1 MVQPLAKQKFLS
13 HTFPVSDCKAT
24 TSVCKLEMEWK
35 EGKEEWE
42 KRREGRRDRE
52 NGGGR
57 GRTRTRKPKGR
68 SLRNKE
74 GMRDTGRKNGK
85 GEGKKV
91 AR

>member
-13 HTFPVSDCKAT
+13 HTFTVSDCKAT

-52 NGGGR
+52 RMEGVGEGPEH
-57 GRTRTRKPKGR
+57 G
-68 SLRNKE
+68 SLRE
-74 GMRDTGRKNGK
+74 G
-85 GEGKKV
+85 
-91 AR
+91 A